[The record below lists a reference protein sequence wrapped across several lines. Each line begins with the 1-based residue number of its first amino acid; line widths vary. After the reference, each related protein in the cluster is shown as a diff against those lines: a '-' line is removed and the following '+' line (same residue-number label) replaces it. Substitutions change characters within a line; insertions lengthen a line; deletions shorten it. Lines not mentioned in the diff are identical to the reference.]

1 MSGCQVGP
9 GAVRPLRGRRGGTAW
24 SAKQVIGDGCVLH
37 GKTQLCLWSG
47 VPDDGGMPSLNLD
60 NARGSSLRLAA
71 VGALVFSLLFSV
83 HHVLQGTGPGSSSA
97 ADVAAYNVAHRGALL
112 GSEVALG
119 LGLLAFIAFLAP
131 LVAVVWRAG
140 QETVAVAVL
149 VAGTAF
155 LTLGFMSTAA
165 ETALV
170 GVADS
175 NEPGAVDALNQL
187 QGRTPVVWAVTAL
200 TTTISLAI
208 LRTELLWRWLGI
220 SGLVLAAVFLLA
232 SISNLVGRGVEGGYS
247 FIGVGLFIVWMLAQ
261 SAGLRRAASANT
273 TPSPG

>member
-1 MSGCQVGP
+1 M
-9 GAVRPLRGRRGGTAW
+9 
-24 SAKQVIGDGCVLH
+24 
-37 GKTQLCLWSG
+37 
-47 VPDDGGMPSLNLD
+47 
-60 NARGSSLRLAA
+60 AA
-71 VGALVFSLLFSV
+71 IGALVFALLFVV
-83 HHVLQGTGPGSSSA
+83 HHVLQGTGPASSSA

-131 LVAVVWRAG
+131 FVVLVWRAG
-140 QETVAVAVL
+140 QETPAVAVL
-149 VAGTAF
+149 VAGTVF
-155 LTLGFMSTAA
+155 VVLGFVSTAA

-200 TTTISLAI
+200 AVTVSVAI
-208 LRTELLWRWLGI
+208 RRTRLLWRSLGI
-220 SGLVLAAVFLLA
+220 AGFVLAGVFLLA

-247 FIGVGLFIVWMLAQ
+247 LIGVGLFVVWMLALA
-261 SAGLRRAASANT
+261 AGLWRTGSANPT
-273 TPSPG
+273 KPG

>member
-1 MSGCQVGP
+1 MTRANLD
-9 GAVRPLRGRRGGTAW
+9 GART
-24 SAKQVIGDGCVLH
+24 
-37 GKTQLCLWSG
+37 
-47 VPDDGGMPSLNLD
+47 PSL
-60 NARGSSLRLAA
+60 RPAA
-71 VGALVFSLLFSV
+71 IGALVFGLLFV
-83 HHVLQGTGPGSSSA
+83 IHHVLQGTGPASSSA

-140 QETVAVAVL
+140 HETVAVAVL
-149 VAGTAF
+149 VAGTVF
-155 LTLGFMSTAA
+155 LALGFMSTAA

-200 TTTISLAI
+200 ATTISLAI
-208 LRTELLWRWLGI
+208 LRTGLLWRWLGTT
-220 SGLVLAAVFLLA
+220 GLVLAVVFLLA

-247 FIGVGLFIVWMLAQ
+247 LIGVGLFVVWMLAL
-261 SAGLRRAASANT
+261 SAGLWRTVAANP
-273 TPSPG
+273 TPRPA

>member
-1 MSGCQVGP
+1 M
-9 GAVRPLRGRRGGTAW
+9 
-24 SAKQVIGDGCVLH
+24 
-37 GKTQLCLWSG
+37 
-47 VPDDGGMPSLNLD
+47 
-60 NARGSSLRLAA
+60 AA
-71 VGALVFSLLFSV
+71 IGALVFALLFVV
-83 HHVLQGTGPGSSSA
+83 HHVLQGTGPASSSA

-131 LVAVVWRAG
+131 FVVLVWRAG
-140 QETVAVAVL
+140 QETPAVAVL
-149 VAGTAF
+149 VAGTVF
-155 LTLGFMSTAA
+155 VVLGFVSTAA

-200 TTTISLAI
+200 AVTVSVAI
-208 LRTELLWRWLGI
+208 RRTRLLWRSLGI
-220 SGLVLAAVFLLA
+220 AGFVLAGVFLLA

-247 FIGVGLFIVWMLAQ
+247 LIGVGLFVVWMLALAAGLWRTGSTNPA
-261 SAGLRRAASANT
+261 SAG
-273 TPSPG
+273 